1 DALTRQPITDDFNLY
16 SGTVNWDLGAVK
28 LTGIVSY
35 QDRYLASGSDVTKYI
50 QTLRTAASCA
60 RIYNS
65 GATCGSST
73 LSNYYAF
80 VDNQIPSALDPQ
92 QNMKTISSELR
103 LSSNRS
109 GPLNWTVGGFFSRRK
124 IDVANPQVH
133 AAADG
138 TLQPDATLITVRY
151 INDRLKQIAAFGEV
165 SWDITR
171 RLNLTGGMR
180 YFRYDRTIT
189 GQTPIGNVL
198 VGSSVLPLT
207 TVASSED
214 GEIFKGN
221 ASYKITRNIMVYAE
235 AAQGFRPGG
244 INQTIGLDPSLAP
257 YRSDSLWNYEVGVK
271 STLFDR
277 LLTLNADVYQIDW
290 SNMQITG
297 RTTNGA
303 FSFITNAGAAR
314 VRGIEAEAT
323 LRPMRGLILQGNGT
337 YTDAVLTTNQST
349 TAVTAAGLKG
359 DRIPYVPKFTG
370 GVSAEYNWAMS
381 SRIAGMARIDLRHAS
396 GSYSDFRPT
405 GTYTRFMK
413 GYELVNLRVG
423 GTLDDGRLGVYLF
436 VNNLFDTT
444 AILRATSSA
453 ILVGRTAVTSAQ
465 PRTIGLNLQTKF

>member
-1 DALTRQPITDDFNLY
+1 
-16 SGTVNWDLGAVK
+16 
-28 LTGIVSY
+28 
-35 QDRYLASGSDVTKYI
+35 
-50 QTLRTAASCA
+50 
-60 RIYNS
+60 
-65 GATCGSST
+65 
-73 LSNYYAF
+73 
-80 VDNQIPSALDPQ
+80 
-92 QNMKTISSELR
+92 
-103 LSSNRS
+103 
-109 GPLNWTVGGFFSRRK
+109 
-124 IDVANPQVH
+124 
-133 AAADG
+133 
-138 TLQPDATLITVRY
+138 
-151 INDRLKQIAAFGEV
+151 
-165 SWDITR
+165 
-171 RLNLTGGMR
+171 
-180 YFRYDRTIT
+180 
-189 GQTPIGNVL
+189 
-198 VGSSVLPLT
+198 
-207 TVASSED
+207 
-214 GEIFKGN
+214 
-221 ASYKITRNIMVYAE
+221 
-235 AAQGFRPGG
+235 
-244 INQTIGLDPSLAP
+244 
-257 YRSDSLWNYEVGVK
+257 
-271 STLFDR
+271 
-277 LLTLNADVYQIDW
+277 
-290 SNMQITG
+290 G